1 MTVGGEGNATSFRS
15 SRGALHQLLQAAGHD
30 TDFVGTLS
38 LRPAIGGDPD
48 HNGYGG
54 AQLGPGGSSNNIHD
68 RLDGILA
75 AVGDVDVVVL
85 AMGWNSA
92 YQEPSY
98 AASKYEGLVRKLMTL
113 RPSATIVLATLSP
126 QRAETEQQTNLQ
138 LSGYRELNARA
149 RQLAN
154 ASPSDKLILAD
165 LAATRFSADE
175 YWDVI
180 HWLQPGAD
188 KAARVIFDAL
198 TANSDIVAR

>member
-15 SRGALHQLLQAAGHD
+15 YRGALHRLLQAAGHD

-98 AASKYEGLVRKLMTL
+98 AASKYEGLVRRLMTL